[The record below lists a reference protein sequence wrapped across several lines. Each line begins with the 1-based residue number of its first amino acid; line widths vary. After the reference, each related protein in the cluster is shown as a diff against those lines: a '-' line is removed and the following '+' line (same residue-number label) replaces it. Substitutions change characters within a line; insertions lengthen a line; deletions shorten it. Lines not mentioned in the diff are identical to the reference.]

1 MFIQFES
8 VKQIYF
14 SLRSFILMG
23 FIYCITLPVI
33 ASTTEGLPWDTPGQ
47 KIESWLTGSV
57 AKIVAIVLIAVSGI
71 MFANGEHGSAFRR
84 MMGIMFGVSIAV
96 GAVTLYSSLGF
107 SGAEV

>member
-1 MFIQFES
+1 MLKRFKFS
-8 VKQIYF
+8 RNIYF
-14 SLRSFILMG
+14 QLTRIILTGIVWVFTSSLFAG
-23 FIYCITLPVI
+23 
-33 ASTTEGLPWDTPGQ
+33 TTDSLPWDAPGQ

-57 AKIVAIVLIAVSGI
+57 AKMVAIILIAVSGI

-84 MMGIMFGVSIAV
+84 MMGVMFGISIAV